1 MYNDDFYDVLSQRA
15 SLLRDK
21 ITFLEGYVEMM
32 PELRIR
38 TSVERGKLRY
48 YYKNN
53 SSDKYKYVSNTK
65 EIHRLLVIYYAKK
78 AIVPLKRELSHI
90 NHILNKKADDEISS
104 ILSKN
109 SPSINALLYPDALLL
124 SDDVYIQAFKAEK
137 YTPKGFFVNSAKH
150 FSLSGKRVRSKSEG
164 NIVDCLEAR
173 NIPFQYE
180 YPINIDGVCFHPDF
194 RVLRIRDRQIIYW
207 EHWGSMDDPE
217 YVADQLN
224 RLEEYKKVGIELGK
238 NLFVTM
244 ESSMYPLNVKM
255 INDFIDSYLI

>member
-53 SSDKYKYVSNTK
+53 SADKYKYVSNTK
-65 EIHRLLVIYYAKK
+65 EMHRLLVIYYAKK

-90 NHILNKKADDEISS
+90 YHILNKKADNEISS

-137 YTPKGFFVNSAKH
+137 YIPKGFFVNSAKH
-150 FSLSGKRVRSKSEG
+150 FSL
-164 NIVDCLEAR
+164 
-173 NIPFQYE
+173 
-180 YPINIDGVCFHPDF
+180 
-194 RVLRIRDRQIIYW
+194 W
-207 EHWGSMDDPE
+207 
-217 YVADQLN
+217 
-224 RLEEYKKVGIELGK
+224 
-238 NLFVTM
+238 
-244 ESSMYPLNVKM
+244 
-255 INDFIDSYLI
+255 